1 MSVIPQRSFK
11 MDPNRDPIVT
21 ECDLKKERLV
31 REKLLEFAESLENN
45 LRLIK
50 NLLASEQPNI
60 DQIQIKSIRYEL
72 LTRSCPGAAAPYPED
87 LVEEVK
93 RECVEEIVR
102 RLQSAGT
109 LVSDTVGAFN
119 RILRSFQALEKAAYR
134 CDWAQRSELIEGSK
148 VRQPLDVYLY
158 RGYSIANQLRLMT
171 VELMET
177 FNGIDAKR
185 AGTVEMFR
193 GCLKIPED
201 FEKYVDGFVGEQ
213 KGME

>member
-1 MSVIPQRSFK
+1 
-11 MDPNRDPIVT
+11 MDPTRDPIVT

-50 NLLASEQPNI
+50 NLLTSEQSNV
-60 DQIQIKSIRYEL
+60 DQIRIKSIRYEL

-148 VRQPLDVYLY
+148 
-158 RGYSIANQLRLMT
+158 LRLMT
-171 VELMET
+171 VELVET

-201 FEKYVDGFVGEQ
+201 FEKYVEEFVGEQ
-213 KGME
+213 KGLE